1 MWLSCGPS
9 IFAFGY
15 YRKDLLEQANVQP
28 PTSWE
33 EMKAAAKALTKPDND
48 QYGMVTAGDT
58 LGAHL
63 VLALILNNGG
73 GLFTEDRELDG

>member
-1 MWLSCGPS
+1 
-9 IFAFGY
+9 
-15 YRKDLLEQANVQP
+15 
-28 PTSWE
+28 
-33 EMKAAAKALTKPDND
+33 MKAAAKALTKPDND